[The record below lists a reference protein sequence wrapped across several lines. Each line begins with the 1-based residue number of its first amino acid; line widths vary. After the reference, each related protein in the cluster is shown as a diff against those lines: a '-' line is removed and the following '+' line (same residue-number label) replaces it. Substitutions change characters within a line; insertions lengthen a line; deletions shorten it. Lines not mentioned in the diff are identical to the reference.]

1 MSIKD
6 SIKDCEEKMGK
17 AITHM
22 QEELKGFRT
31 GRASPALVE
40 NLKVDYYGSPTP
52 LRQLA
57 SISAPQPDM
66 LVIKPYDASAIPA
79 IEKAIK
85 TSELSLAPITEG
97 KMVRLNLPPLSEERR
112 RQLVNQA
119 KHVGEQAKISIRN
132 IRRDVI
138 KDLERQEKEK
148 LITEDDLDH
157 GKKQV
162 EDLTKKYIEKVD
174 TLVAQKSREIM
185 EG

>member
-1 MSIKD
+1 MTVRDITKE
-6 SIKDCEEKMGK
+6 CEDKMAK
-17 AITHM
+17 AIAHM

-57 SISAPQPDM
+57 SISAPQADM
-66 LVIKPYDASAIPA
+66 LVIKPYDAGAIPA

-97 KMVRLNLPPLSEERR
+97 KMIRLNLPPLSEERR
-112 RQLVNQA
+112 RQLVSQA
-119 KHVGEQAKISIRN
+119 KQVGEQAKVSIRN
-132 IRRDVI
+132 IRRDTL
-138 KDLERQEKEK
+138 KHLEKQEKDK
-148 LITEDDLDH
+148 VITEDDLEH

-162 EDLTKKYIEKVD
+162 EDLTKRYTEKID
-174 TLVAQKSREIM
+174 NLVAQKSREIM